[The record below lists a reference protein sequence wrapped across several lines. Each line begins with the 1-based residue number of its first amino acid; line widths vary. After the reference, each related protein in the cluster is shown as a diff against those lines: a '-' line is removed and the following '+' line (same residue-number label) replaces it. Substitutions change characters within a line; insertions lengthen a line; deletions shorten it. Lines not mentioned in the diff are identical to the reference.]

1 MQRVENI
8 SEKFISYLQKTFDKI
23 NPNHI
28 RCIVS
33 EADMNENFLI
43 SGSAVLGFCMELLDS
58 KISFKPRDLD
68 IFIDYQKHQDIK
80 FYIHR
85 FSTLLKQEFQKTNN
99 YLEGSSVYTSKDG
112 YLQFIFVNDAIGRIH
127 NFDIDICSKYYN
139 SFNIFSKTR
148 CDEIEFNVTYDDK
161 NFERT
166 QSRVKKY
173 INYGFRVK
181 DTTCSEE
188 IVTCKIC
195 HVNMISK
202 CFPCGHMTCSGC
214 LHSLVKEECPIC
226 RKECKFNNLTK
237 LYF

>member
-1 MQRVENI
+1 MHRVENI

-85 FSTLLKQEFQKTNN
+85 FSTLLKQEFQKTN
-99 YLEGSSVYTSKDG
+99 KMD
-112 YLQFIFVNDAIGRIH
+112 
-127 NFDIDICSKYYN
+127 C
-139 SFNIFSKTR
+139 FSGLT
-148 CDEIEFNVTYDDK
+148 V
-161 NFERT
+161 
-166 QSRVKKY
+166 
-173 INYGFRVK
+173 INYNNNSNSNIPQNK
-181 DTTCSEE
+181 TE
-188 IVTCKIC
+188 ITGNKE
-195 HVNMISK
+195 SK
-202 CFPCGHMTCSGC
+202 
-214 LHSLVKEECPIC
+214 
-226 RKECKFNNLTK
+226 
-237 LYF
+237 